1 MISNFVFDLGLH
13 WYCRNCGIRKLLL
26 SSLANLPQ
34 VPEALGGALQQA
46 PGGMF
51 PQSPSAGGTRN
62 LVNVVELPSPVDK
75 AALAKATRYVSRFAG
90 VVLLLL
96 HVKYLLY
103 QHIWS
108 CRLQHGCSSVA
119 SIRTICAHVNSPS

>member
-1 MISNFVFDLGLH
+1 MITNFVFVLGLH
-13 WYCRNCGIRKLLL
+13 WYRHNWKVRKVLLI
-26 SSLANLPQ
+26 SLTNLPQ

-62 LVNVVELPSPVDK
+62 LVNVIEPPSPVDK
-75 AALAKATRYVSRFAG
+75 VALAKATRYVSRCAG

-96 HVKYLLY
+96 HVKYSLY

-119 SIRTICAHVNSPS
+119 SIKTTCAHVK